1 MGVLR
6 CIYLTECSIQVHG
19 CPVGLAPVEVF
30 AYACSWVRTHLDRSK
45 IVVMAV
51 LAAMVFALQ
60 MLNFPVAGGTSG
72 HFGGGVLAALVL
84 GPLPASL
91 VMSAVLVVQAVFF
104 GDGGITTLGANILN
118 MGVIAPFVGWAVN
131 RLLCKIRNSKR
142 SRIAWAALAAWFGV
156 LMPACAVAVELWSS
170 GSANFLVVLAA
181 MGFWHAIIGIG
192 EAIITAGVI
201 AFILNAKPD
210 LLDETMP
217 SKGSN
222 RGVAVVLGVITAL
235 AAGLSF
241 LASGSPD
248 GLEYVYFGEL
258 GFAEDSVTGTLLSVP
273 WPDYVFGGV
282 GNETLAGILAGIV
295 GAIIVAAL
303 GYTLVRFLKVGTKE
317 TVSKERLK

>member
-1 MGVLR
+1 MHIPDGMLSTGTWVT
-6 CIYLTECSIQVHG
+6 CWFG
-19 CPVGLAPVEVF
+19 AGGVF

-118 MGVIAPFVGWAVN
+118 MGVIAPFVGWAIN
-131 RLLCKIRNSKR
+131 RLLCKIHDSKKT
-142 SRIAWAALAAWFGV
+142 RIVWAAVAAWFGV
-156 LMPACAVAVELWSS
+156 FVPACAVAVELWAS
-170 GSANFLVVLAA
+170 GSANFLTALYA

-192 EAIITAGVI
+192 EAVITAGVI
-201 AFILNAKPD
+201 TFILNAKPD
-210 LLDETMP
+210 LLDDVVQ

-222 RGVAVVLGVITAL
+222 RGVTIVLGIITLL

-241 LASGSPD
+241 LASSAPD
-248 GLEYVYFGEL
+248 GLEFVYFEEL
-258 GFAEDSVTGTLLSVP
+258 GFAQDSVVGTFLSAP
-273 WPDYVFGGV
+273 WQDYVIGGI
-282 GNETLAGILAGIV
+282 GNETLAGVLAGIV
-295 GAIIVAAL
+295 GAILVAAL
-303 GYTLVRFLKVGTKE
+303 GYVLVRFLKAGANE
-317 TVSKERLK
+317 PFSKKSMK